1 MPLKQNYWRL
11 IFLSWMT
18 ALVLIFPALA
28 MSWGSEGMGPLMW
41 VGAIPL
47 LAHGYAFIAAIPAL
61 RERQNQVRISA
72 ALPVLSYPLGGIA
85 CLPFMP
91 LEMAFGMP
99 YAGIFMGILTFGIFF
114 TGLAPLL
121 AIALTKVVMAPE
133 LSRRRIIISLMMLTA
148 GWMLSGITGYLLGN
162 A

>member
-1 MPLKQNYWRL
+1 M
-11 IFLSWMT
+11 
-18 ALVLIFPALA
+18 
-28 MSWGSEGMGPLMW
+28 
-41 VGAIPL
+41 
-47 LAHGYAFIAAIPAL
+47 
-61 RERQNQVRISA
+61 RIGA
-72 ALPVLSYPLGGIA
+72 ALPVLSYPLGCIA

-91 LEMAFGMP
+91 LEMALGMP

-121 AIALTKVVMAPE
+121 AIALTRVVMAPE
-133 LSRRRIIISLMMLTA
+133 LNRRRIAVSLMMLTV

>member
-1 MPLKQNYWRL
+1 MYKRQ
-11 IFLSWMT
+11 
-18 ALVLIFPALA
+18 
-28 MSWGSEGMGPLMW
+28 
-41 VGAIPL
+41 
-47 LAHGYAFIAAIPAL
+47 HGYAFIAAIPAL
-61 RERQNQVRISA
+61 RERQDQVRIGA